1 MTINE
6 PPIPPNADAPFSTEE
21 GWHWARVTFDAL
33 FNFCPD
39 PAELARQRVLTRR
52 VWRAIA
58 TWLAPLEAFVRRL
71 LLLEALALPIPNV
84 AAPGAAARANVR
96 ASPGRGGFASEHSSD
111 WQVSFQVVPPLHR
124 TRSNTIRKRISPLSK
139 LAPKFMSCFKLAERI
154 EALGRV
160 LERKSAYARRLAR
173 RLARRTKALSGRE
186 IAQRMMGAVGPARG
200 DDPIGAGLHRDSYDA
215 CEREARRVLDSS

>member
-1 MTINE
+1 MNE
-6 PPIPPNADAPFSTEE
+6 DEAPIPPTADAPFTKEE

-84 AAPGAAARANVR
+84 AAPGAGARANVR
-96 ASPGRGGFASEHSSD
+96 ASPGRGGFASDQSSD
-111 WQVSFQVVPPLHR
+111 WQVSFQVVAPLRR
-124 TRSNTIRKRISPLSK
+124 TRTNTVRGRINPLSK
-139 LAPKFMSCFKLAERI
+139 ISPKFMSCFKLAERI

-160 LERKSAYARRLAR
+160 LERKGAYALRLAR
-173 RLARRTKALSGRE
+173 RLARRTRTLSGRE

-215 CEREARRVLDSS
+215 CEREARRLLDSS

>member
-6 PPIPPNADAPFSTEE
+6 PSIPSSADAPFSKEE
-21 GWHWARVTFDAL
+21 GWHWAKVTFDAL
-33 FNFCPD
+33 FHFCPD
-39 PAELARQRVLTRR
+39 PVELARQRVLTRR
-52 VWRAIA
+52 FWRAIA

-84 AAPGAAARANVR
+84 AAPATAARAHVR

-111 WQVSFQVVPPLHR
+111 WQVSFQVLAPLHR
-124 TRSNTIRKRISPLSK
+124 TRSTTLRKRISPLSK
-139 LAPKFMSCFKLAERI
+139 LAPTFMPCFKLAERI

-160 LERKSAYARRLAR
+160 LERKAAYARRLAR
-173 RLARRTKALSGRE
+173 RLARRTRTLSGRE

-200 DDPIGAGLHRDSYDA
+200 DDPIGVDLHRDSYEA
-215 CEREARRVLDSS
+215 CEREAKRLLDSS